1 MANHP
6 ASTPKPSTIPSLM
19 LSTSTMPPKKLKKDY
34 RKASIS
40 KDKPPKR
47 IPLQIPQFTAASAAT
62 TAIVHSP
69 SSSQHSFLPFSQ
81 DVALLC
87 QKIVQMGLDVSGI
100 REEGTDYFHFPQGLS
115 NSAIPRG

>member
-1 MANHP
+1 
-6 ASTPKPSTIPSLM
+6 
-19 LSTSTMPPKKLKKDY
+19 MPPKKLKKDY
-34 RKASIS
+34 RKISIS

-47 IPLQIPQFTAASAAT
+47 IPLQIPHLTAAAA